1 MEGKGM
7 KILMTTDTVGGV
19 WVYSL
24 ELCKALQ
31 EYDVEVHLA
40 AMGAW
45 PSEAQKQQVET
56 IKNVTLYK
64 SDFKLEWM
72 EDPWEDVE
80 KSNKWINSIY
90 HTIYPDVV
98 HMNNYAHIGEDWT
111 CPTLTVF
118 HSCVQTWWQ
127 AVKGTSAPTNWD
139 RYTQV
144 VKESL
149 EASDIVVSPTQSI
162 LGKAKNT
169 HDFSSPAK
177 VIYNG
182 RAMDASEE
190 KEKEPFIL
198 CIGRIWD
205 EAKNLKLLSHIAK
218 NLPWP
223 VYIAGTRINPGSG
236 EKSEFENVKFL
247 GKLEPHEVEEWM
259 QRASIFVSPTK
270 YEPFG
275 LAILEAAKSGCALI
289 LSELDTLKE
298 IWEDSAAFFDPE
310 NEADAQERILQLINN
325 EAARK
330 ELSERARNK
339 AKEYSSE
346 KMASEYMDLYREII
360 NNKSKPKLATV

>member
-1 MEGKGM
+1 MEDKGM

-45 PSEAQKQQVET
+45 PSEAQMQEVAA
-56 IKNVTLYK
+56 IKNTTLYK

-111 CPTLTVF
+111 CPIVTVF

-127 AVKGTSAPTNWD
+127 AVKGTSAPESWD
-139 RYTQV
+139 KYTQV

-149 EASDIVVSPTQSI
+149 HASHVVVSPTNAI
-162 LGKAKNT
+162 LEKAKKT
-169 HDFSSPAK
+169 HGFDTAAK

-182 RAMDASEE
+182 RGMNALEE
-190 KEKEPFIL
+190 KEKEEFIL

-247 GKLEPHEVEEWM
+247 GKLQPYEVEEWM

-298 IWEDSAAFFDPE
+298 IWEDSAAFFNPE
-310 NEADAQERILQLINN
+310 DEQEAQEKILQLIENQTV
-325 EAARK
+325 RK
-330 ELSERARNK
+330 EFSEKARHK

-346 KMASEYMDLYREII
+346 KMASEYLELYREII
-360 NNKSKPKLATV
+360 NNQSKPKLTTV